1 MNFIRSKLK
10 FLMWI
15 VAIGFVGG
23 LFFIGGKRVGPAWL
37 APLMPTRLLVSM
49 PGCARSAG
57 ILMRIGS
64 HNVGVE
70 EYRRVKENTVDVMRM
85 RYRENFETYAQ
96 NMDFDKMTID
106 SLTRYY
112 TLLEEAKRQGIYV
125 SKAEVEEGIKNFP
138 YMMPYEAETRV
149 KLLPYFEWS
158 KTADGRINPN
168 ALRRI
173 LENQGKIT
181 LNEFTDEIK
190 NAIRISKL
198 RSLQDAS
205 AVVTDIQVLQEYKKQ
220 NEKAKIKFIEIPY
233 RSFADKA
240 EVSSAEADE
249 YFQKNIYEYKL
260 NERVNI
266 AFIRISPFSFI
277 DKVKISD
284 AEIASYYKAHQQE
297 FFESEGVKAKHILVQ
312 VDASASKEEK
322 AKAKAYAEQILKDA
336 KKPNADFSVL
346 ETKYNKE
353 PFKVKYEDLG
363 FFGRN
368 QMVKPFEDAA
378 FALNP
383 GEVSN
388 IVETSF
394 GYHIIKVE
402 DKKSSYTKT
411 LEESASEIYRKLAQ
425 EQSAVVARQKAE
437 EIQYTIMAEENLQA
451 AIDANPDLNLKI
463 EETGFF
469 AKGENIPKMGSSYT
483 YKPIVDE
490 AFKMKVGDISN
501 LIEIKAY
508 GNNVLGFYIFKLLDK
523 KPAELPKASDVRD
536 KVIRDLKQEK
546 AKKLAM
552 DEVKKI
558 IDSYKNATTIE
569 EIAKAFPDVKVIESE
584 TFTYSPDGFIR
595 GKDGN
600 IESKSAMLKS
610 FNMNV
615 GEIAGP
621 FESENGL
628 CIIQLVDLQKVDDS
642 KIAQNKSDLDK
653 IYQQLMQKEQQRIYE
668 SWYQK
673 AKSSIPVKMF
683 ISFTEQS

>member
-1 MNFIRSKLK
+1 
-10 FLMWI
+10 MWV

-37 APLMPTRLLVSM
+37 APLLPTRLLVSM

-64 HNVGVE
+64 HNVGIE
-70 EYRRVKENTVDVMRM
+70 EYRRVKENSVDVARM
-85 RYRENFETYAQ
+85 RYRENFDTYAQ
-96 NMDFDKMTID
+96 NMDFDKITID

-112 TLLEEAKRQGIYV
+112 TLLQEADRQKIYV
-125 SKAEVEEGIKNFP
+125 SKAEIEEGIKNFP
-138 YMMPYEAETRV
+138 YMMPFEAETRV

-173 LENQGKIT
+173 LESQGKIT

-190 NAIRISKL
+190 NALRIAKL

-205 AVVTDIQVLQEYKKQ
+205 AVVTDNQVLQEYKRQ

-233 RSFADKA
+233 SSFADKA

-249 YFQKNIYEYKL
+249 YFQKNIYQYKL
-260 NERVNI
+260 DERVNI
-266 AFIRISPFSFI
+266 AFIRISPSSFI

-284 AEIASYYKAHQQE
+284 AEIASYYRSHQQE
-297 FFESEGVKAKHILVQ
+297 FYESEGVKAKHILVQ
-312 VDASASKEEK
+312 VDSTASKEEK

-336 KKPNADFSVL
+336 KKPNADFSAL

-383 GEVSN
+383 GQVSN
-388 IVETSF
+388 VVETSF

-402 DKKSSYTKT
+402 DKKTSYTKT
-411 LEESASEIYRKLAQ
+411 LEESAGEIYRKLAQ
-425 EQSAVVARQKAE
+425 EQAVVLARQKAD
-437 EIQYTIMAEENLQA
+437 EIQYTVMSEENLQS
-451 AIDANPDLNLKI
+451 AIDAYPELGLTI
-463 EETGFF
+463 QETGFF
-469 AKGENIPKMGSSYT
+469 AKGENIPKIGSSYT

-508 GNNVLGFYIFKLLDK
+508 GNNVLGFYIFKLLGK
-523 KPAELPKASDVRD
+523 KPAELPKPADVRD

-552 DEVKKI
+552 EEVKKI
-558 IDSYKNATTIE
+558 MSSLGNVTTIE
-569 EIAKAFPDVKVIESE
+569 EIAKAFPDQKVVESE
-584 TFTYSPDGFIR
+584 TFTYSQDGYIR
-595 GKDGN
+595 GKDGS
-600 IESKSAMLKS
+600 IESKSAMMKS

-621 FESENGL
+621 FEGKNGV
-628 CIIQLVDLQKVDDS
+628 CIIQLLELQKVDDT
-642 KIAQNKSDLDK
+642 KIAQNKTELNK
-653 IYQQLMQKEQQRIYE
+653 IYQQLVQKEQQRIYE

-673 AKSSIPVKMF
+673 AKSKVPIKTF